1 MNEQKQHKLLSTPK
15 GERVYRRR
23 KVLPTDRAQELSM
36 ELPEA
41 IDNLVK
47 EPTKAVKIGCH
58 EDGILTIRYLERR
71 PLAKLPTGYYFKGSA
86 PRELLR
92 ETFFSKQR
100 TLTVRDLDLVRF
112 TASTDKDDHR
122 LAMKYMADDYQFG
135 HGVEVVE
142 DSARYFATR
151 DFTINEVLYSDRTLT
166 CTFNAILDL
175 ASHKVRATEHVRD
188 AEGVVQSRVT
198 AKALRLQAEAEVV
211 NQPVSLEA
219 FGDNLHITSFDLA
232 LHLDRALAISQS
244 VAEAY
249 LLRAWEEGLIL
260 PERKVPPAIL
270 DAVKELAPRVTQGV
284 RLFKN
289 LPREVTEGLIAG

>member
-1 MNEQKQHKLLSTPK
+1 MDKRDQQKLISTPR
-15 GERVYRRR
+15 GERIYRRR
-23 KVLPTDRAQELSM
+23 KDLSPGHGE
-36 ELPEA
+36 ELPKEPPQMIA
-41 IDNLVK
+41 KLLK
-47 EPTKAVKIGCH
+47 EPTKAVRVSCH
-58 EDGILTIRYLERR
+58 EDGILTVMYLERR

-112 TASTDKDDHR
+112 TASSDKDDHR

-142 DSARYFATR
+142 DSSRYFTTR
-151 DFTINEVLYSDRTLT
+151 DFTINEVLYCDRTLT

-175 ASHKVRATEHVRD
+175 ASHKVRATDHVRD

-219 FGDNLHITSFDLA
+219 FGDKLYITPFDLA
-232 LHLDRALAISQS
+232 LHLDRSLAISQS
-244 VAEAY
+244 VAETY

-260 PERKVPPAIL
+260 PEREVPPAIL
-270 DAVKELAPRVTQGV
+270 DAVKELAPRITQGV

-289 LPREVTEGLIAG
+289 LPREVAEGLIAG